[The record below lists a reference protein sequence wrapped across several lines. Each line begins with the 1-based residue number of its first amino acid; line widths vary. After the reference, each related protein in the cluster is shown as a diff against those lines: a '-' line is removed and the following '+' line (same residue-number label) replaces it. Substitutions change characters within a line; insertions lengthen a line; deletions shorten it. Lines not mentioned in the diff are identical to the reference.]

1 VLAATGP
8 LVQSWT
14 AASEAASPYRLYALS
29 NAGSLIAL
37 LGYPF
42 VIEPRFDST
51 QQALGWSLA
60 FVAFAI
66 VFALLGWRVDPS
78 RRVAA
83 DVAPTAD
90 RRDPR
95 LLWLALAA
103 CGSVLL
109 LAITNELTLDVAPV
123 PLLWVLPLAIY
134 LSTFIVCFER
144 EGWYRRRWWL
154 RAMALAVVAMAV
166 ARAADP
172 RLGLPLEV
180 TIYAGALFI
189 CCTVCHGEL
198 AASKPP
204 PERLTSFY
212 LSIAAGGAAGAC
224 FVALV
229 APRLFPDLLELPIG
243 LTGTALASLFAASLG
258 AADRRLARR
267 TAAVLALTIAVALY
281 VQVLRLERDYR
292 LVARNFYGTV
302 KLRESRSGF
311 AGPRLELIHGSIIH
325 GVQLLGDDRRRTGT
339 AYYGAETGIGIALRE
354 WKRDRPRRIG
364 VVGLGVGTLAVYAK
378 PDDRIRFYEVN
389 PLVAEIARRDFSFL
403 ADCRAPLD
411 LLVGDARL
419 VLEREPDQR
428 FDVLVVDA
436 FSSDSVPT
444 HLLTIEAFGLYFR
457 HLAPDGVLALH
468 VSNRYL
474 DLAALVGAAAGAAG
488 RNWMWVRTAARPRD
502 AVFAADWAFVT
513 SARDFLALPGL
524 RERAAEPPAAWT
536 RVRPWTDSSS
546 SLASILR

>member
-1 VLAATGP
+1 
-8 LVQSWT
+8 
-14 AASEAASPYRLYALS
+14 
-29 NAGSLIAL
+29 
-37 LGYPF
+37 
-42 VIEPRFDST
+42 
-51 QQALGWSLA
+51 
-60 FVAFAI
+60 
-66 VFALLGWRVDPS
+66 
-78 RRVAA
+78 
-83 DVAPTAD
+83 
-90 RRDPR
+90 
-95 LLWLALAA
+95 
-103 CGSVLL
+103 VLL

-123 PLLWVLPLAIY
+123 PLLWVVPLAIY

-154 RAMALAVVAMAV
+154 RAMAIAVVAMAV
-166 ARAADP
+166 AGAADP

-180 TIYAGALFI
+180 TIYAAGLFI

-224 FVALV
+224 FVAVV
-229 APRLFPDLLELPIG
+229 APRIFPDLLELPIG

-258 AADRRLARR
+258 AADRRLAGR
-267 TAAVLALTIAVALY
+267 TAAVLAAVVGLALY
-281 VQVLRLERDYR
+281 VQVLRLERDY
-292 LVARNFYGTV
+292 LVLARNFYGTV
-302 KLRESRSGF
+302 KLRESRSGP
-311 AGPRLELIHGSIIH
+311 AGRRLELIHGSIIH
-325 GVQLLGDDRRRTGT
+325 GVQLLGDDRHRTGT

-354 WKRDRPRRIG
+354 WKSDRPRRIG
-364 VVGLGVGTLAVYAK
+364 VVGLGAGTLAVYAK

-403 ADCRAPLD
+403 ADCRAPVD

-419 VLEREPDQR
+419 VLERQPDQR
-428 FDVLVVDA
+428 FDVLVIDA

-444 HLLTIEAFGLYFR
+444 HLLTLQAFELYFR
-457 HLAPDGVLALH
+457 HLAPDGVLAFH

-474 DLAALVGAAAGAAG
+474 DLAALVWAAARATG
-488 RNWMWVRTAARPRD
+488 REWIWVRTPERPRD

-513 SARDFLALPGL
+513 SAGDFLALPDL
-524 RERAAEPPAAWT
+524 RERMVEPPAART
-536 RVRPWTDSSS
+536 RVAPWTDSSS